1 MKKTRRISAVI
12 IAVISIVCLMAISA
26 SAAIS
31 CSSYYVFMN
40 ETENYKVGQ
49 IANIPSSRYTA
60 DLASSDYGVQNT
72 YTYSFSDSSMVK
84 VSGEKV
90 TFVKEGTLTLTIKH
104 NQKFERTGK
113 TSSHTDTIKIN
124 VSTEPIQ
131 TTNIKLDSGAFS
143 GGKEFPAFTVV
154 NDENCYVEEATFY
167 KEMADYY
174 VGDKLPSY
182 RAGTTINYVSI
193 TLKPKAGYFFGWG
206 GTNDGKKHESNVYTV
221 EYKGKK
227 YVPNV
232 VHDKINN
239 ELHVYVDVTFEEGEI
254 YATTFKDLDAPY
266 HCGPLDKTVTTNSD
280 VELVSVKYTMFGKEL
295 TEFKKGDTVGITVRV
310 KSKDSKNTFNANG
323 YAYWVE
329 QKMNSVNTKLI
340 SSTEAEYTFSYK
352 VDAIESQIIKWA
364 DFTMPGVF
372 ADEPLPT
379 NAFSATDG
387 IVVKSVTWTPNDAK
401 ADANKEYTVKIEF
414 GKKDEFVYASDFAEQ
429 GVVSI
434 NGEKAKFVNETSSG
448 GGVKGKFETTKYY
461 AEATFKPT
469 VVVNAGTTG
478 TTTETVTGTVT
489 GTYVSGTIV
498 SGTTTPEFRIDIT
511 YNNKE
516 VTAEKGEKVILDFTH
531 NMDLMLCSNINYQW
545 YKAEGPVYGT
555 GEAVEGGHKKQL
567 EAHTYEIGTDYYY
580 CIMTCKFDDSEYTS
594 DFSDSPIV
602 KVTVTE
608 STAKDFKVFAVGE
621 TEIVTKDG
629 NFTLKLG
636 VEGQGKQ
643 DVTYVWRPCNED
655 GSFDVE
661 DYKYYVIGE
670 TDTLNYYIN
679 VNEVNVPHYFLG
691 AASIYGGDGSVIFKV
706 TYVPEYE
713 EDEEEY
719 PEEKFNLIA
728 DGEQEVIIYSWEE
741 KVTLKAKVTG
751 TEKLADFQ
759 WFRCDKKGKTIG
771 TPLSMGET
779 VTVGPIPKEDMMTP
793 YYYRCTAMIGNT
805 AKSIIFEVL
814 LAPKGIEEEY
824 VFPFTDVKESDW
836 FYDAVAGAHQMGLIN
851 GKSETEY
858 KPNDNMTYAEAVKL
872 AVCMNIL
879 YNGGNPAEDIG
890 NGTDVWFSTYMTYA
904 LDNGIIDE
912 DLTSKANEKITRKEY
927 VYIFS
932 KALPS
937 EAFEAKN
944 EIPSGTIPD
953 VKNEKLAQDKAV
965 YTFYRAGI
973 LSGVD
978 SKGTFLPSDNIK
990 RSEVAA
996 ILIRMMD
1003 SGARVDAPTELGE

>member
-1 MKKTRRISAVI
+1 MKKTGKILALLIS
-12 IAVISIVCLMAISA
+12 VISLICVMTVMA
-26 SAAIS
+26 SAAKTIS
-31 CSSYYVFMN
+31 
-40 ETENYKVGQ
+40 VGQ
-49 IANIPSSRYTA
+49 SIELPKSGKRNDYSRA
-60 DLASSDYGVQNT
+60 HDVFKASD
-72 YTYSFSDSSMVK
+72 DSI
-84 VSGEKV
+84 VSITSGYQA
-90 TFVKEGTLTLTIKH
+90 TFLKEGTVTI
-104 NQKFERTGK
+104 TGVWQQWDGENPIPK
-113 TSSHTDTIKIN
+113 TGTYYNETFNVVSS
-124 VSTEPIQ
+124 VPIE
-131 TTNIKLDSGAFS
+131 TTNIKLDSGTFS
-143 GGKEFPAFTVV
+143 GGKEFPAFTVPDDA
-154 NDENCYVEEATFY
+154 NYYVEEATFY
-167 KEMADYY
+167 KEMVDYY

-182 RAGTTINYVSI
+182 RAGTTVNNVVV

-206 GTNDGKKHESNVYTV
+206 GTNDGKSYKSNVYTV

-227 YVPNV
+227 YTPYV
-232 VHDKINN
+232 VHDQKKS
-239 ELHVYVDVTFEEGEI
+239 EMEVYLDVTFEEGQI

-295 TEFKKGDTVGITVRV
+295 AEVKKGDTVGITVRV
-310 KSKDSKNTFNANG
+310 KSKDPKNTFNANG
-323 YAYWVE
+323 YAYWME

-340 SSTEAEYTFSYK
+340 SSTEAEYTFTYK
-352 VDAIESQIIKWA
+352 VDAIDSQTIKWA

-372 ADEPLPT
+372 AGEPLPT

-414 GKKDEFVYASDFAEQ
+414 GKKDEFIYADDFEEQ

-434 NGEKAKFVNETSSG
+434 NGERAKFIADVTY
-448 GGVKGKFETTKYY
+448 KGKFKSAKYY

-469 VVVNAGTTG
+469 VVVNTGATG
-478 TTTETVTGTVT
+478 TTTETGTDNNYVTGT
-489 GTYVSGTIV
+489 IV
-498 SGTTTPEFRIDIT
+498 PGTTTPEFRIDIT

-555 GEAVEGGHKKQL
+555 GEMVEGGHKKQL

-580 CIMTCKFDDSEYTS
+580 CIMTCTFDDSKYTS

-608 STAKDFKVFAVGE
+608 STAKDFKVFAASE
-621 TEIVTKDG
+621 KEIVTKDG
-629 NFTLKLG
+629 DFTLKLG

-643 DVTYVWRPCNED
+643 SVAYSWRPCNAD
-655 GSFDVE
+655 GSFDAE
-661 DYKYYVIGE
+661 DYRYYVIGE

-691 AASIYGGDGSVIFKV
+691 TASIYGGDGSVIFKV
-706 TYVPEYE
+706 TYVPEYK
-713 EDEEEY
+713 EDDEEY
-719 PEEKFNLIA
+719 PEEKFNLVA
-728 DGEQEVIIYSWEE
+728 DGKQEIIIYSWEE

-759 WFRCDKKGKTIG
+759 WFRCDKDGNSIG
-771 TPLSMGET
+771 APLSMVDK
-779 VTVGPIPKEDMMTP
+779 VTVGPIPKEDMMVP

-805 AKSIIFEVL
+805 AKSVIFEVL
-814 LAPKGIEEEY
+814 LAPMGVEEEY

-836 FYDAVAGAHQMGLIN
+836 FYAAVAGAHKMGLVN
-851 GKSETEY
+851 GKTETEY

-879 YNGGNPAEDIG
+879 YNGGNPAEDIK
-890 NGTDVWFSTYMTYA
+890 NGTDVWFSTYMNYA

-912 DLTSKANEKITRKEY
+912 DLTPKANEKITRKEY

-932 KALPS
+932 KALPA
-937 EAFEAKN
+937 EAFEEKN
-944 EIPSGTIPD
+944 NIPTGSIPD
-953 VKNEKLAQDKAV
+953 IKEEKFAQDKAI
-965 YTFYRAGI
+965 YMFYRAGI

-978 SKGTFLPSDNIK
+978 AKGTFKPSDNIK

-1003 SGARVDAPTELGE
+1003 KNARVAAPAELGK

>member
-1 MKKTRRISAVI
+1 MKKTSRILAVI
-12 IAVISIVCLMAISA
+12 VVLITITCLMAISA
-26 SAAIS
+26 SAATYDVAIGGTAS
-31 CSSYYVFMN
+31 LP
-40 ETENYKVGQ
+40 EGPEN
-49 IANIPSSRYTA
+49 
-60 DLASSDYGVQNT
+60 DYGPAINE
-72 YTYSFSDSSMVK
+72 YTLSDPTLAKIVDSDTIQFLK
-84 VSGEKV
+84 P
-90 TFVKEGTLTLTIKH
+90 GTLTVTNNWKLWDGQNPIPRKGTITRTYEIKH
-104 NQKFERTGK
+104 PA
-113 TSSHTDTIKIN
+113 
-124 VSTEPIQ
+124 PIQ
-131 TTNIKLDSGAFS
+131 TTNIKLDSGSFS

-167 KEMADYY
+167 KEMVDYY

-182 RAGTTINYVSI
+182 SAGTTINYVSI

-206 GTNDGKKHESNVYTV
+206 GANDGKSHESNVYTV

-227 YVPNV
+227 YTPYV
-232 VHDKINN
+232 VHDQINN
-239 ELHVYVDVTFEEGEI
+239 ELHVYVDVKYEEGQI

-295 TEFKKGDTVGITVRV
+295 TEVKKGDRVGITVRV
-310 KSKDSKNTFNANG
+310 KSKNPKNTFNANG
-323 YAYWVE
+323 YAYWME
-329 QKMNSVNTKLI
+329 QKMNSAETKLI
-340 SSTEAEYTFSYK
+340 SSTEAEYTFVYN
-352 VDAIESQIIKWA
+352 VDAIDSQIIKWA

-372 ADEPLPT
+372 AGEALPT

-401 ADANKEYTVKIEF
+401 ADASKEYTVKIEF
-414 GKKDEFVYASDFAEQ
+414 DKKDEFIYADDFAEQ

-434 NGEKAKFVNETSSG
+434 NGERAKFIADVTYR
-448 GGVKGKFETTKYY
+448 GKFKTAKYY

-469 VVVNAGTTG
+469 VVVNTGTTG
-478 TTTETVTGTVT
+478 TTTVTGTVT
-489 GTYVSGTIV
+489 GTYVSGTVV

-555 GEAVEGGHKKQL
+555 GEMVEGGHKKQL

-608 STAKDFKVFAVGE
+608 STAKDFKVFAASE
-621 TEIVTKDG
+621 KEIVTKDG

-643 DVTYVWRPCNED
+643 NVAYAWRPCNAD
-655 GSFDVE
+655 GSFDAE
-661 DYKYYVIGE
+661 NYKYYVVGE

-691 AASIYGGDGSVIFKV
+691 TASIYGGDGSVIFKV
-706 TYVPEYE
+706 TYVPEYK
-713 EDEEEY
+713 EDDEEY
-719 PEEKFNLIA
+719 PKEKFNLVA
-728 DGEQEVIIYSWEE
+728 DGKQDIGIYSWEE
-741 KVTLKAKVTG
+741 EVTLKAKVTE
-751 TEKLADFQ
+751 TDKYADFQ
-759 WFRCDKKGKTIG
+759 WHRVDKDGVVIDEKGNGGIA
-771 TPLSMGET
+771 LSMGEQL
-779 VTVGPIPKEDMMTP
+779 TVGPIPKDEMMMSR
-793 YYYRCTAMIGNT
+793 YYRCTAMIGNT
-805 AKSIIFEVL
+805 AKSIIFTVTL
-814 LAPKGIEEEY
+814 YPMGVEEEY
-824 VFPFTDVKESDW
+824 VFPFTDVKETDW
-836 FYDAVAGAHQMGLIN
+836 FYDYVAGAHQMGLVN
-851 GKSETEY
+851 GKTPTEY

-879 YNGGNPAEDIG
+879 YKGGNPAQDIQ
-890 NGTDVWFSTYMTYA
+890 NGTDVWFSTYMNYA
-904 LDNGIIDE
+904 LDKGIIDE
-912 DLTSKANEKITRKEY
+912 DLTPKANEKITRKEY

-932 KALPS
+932 KALPA
-937 EAFEAKN
+937 EAFAAKN
-944 EIPSGTIPD
+944 TIPTGSIPD
-953 VKNEKLAQDKAV
+953 IKEEKFAQDKAV

-1003 SGARVDAPTELGE
+1003 PAIRVSAPAELGK

>member
-1 MKKTRRISAVI
+1 MKKSCKVLALLIS
-12 IAVISIVCLMAISA
+12 VISLICIMTVAV
-26 SAAIS
+26 SAAKTIS
-31 CSSYYVFMN
+31 
-40 ETENYKVGQ
+40 VGQ
-49 IANIPSSRYTA
+49 SIELPKSGKRNDYSPAL
-60 DLASSDYGVQNT
+60 DFFEASD
-72 YTYSFSDSSMVK
+72 DSI
-84 VSGEKV
+84 VSITSV
-90 TFVKEGTLTLTIKH
+90 YHATFLKEGTVTI
-104 NQKFERTGK
+104 TGVWKQWDGENPVPK
-113 TSSHTDTIKIN
+113 TGTYYNETFN
-124 VSTEPIQ
+124 VVGSVPIQ
-131 TTNIKLDSGAFS
+131 TTNIKLDSGTFS
-143 GGKEFPAFTVV
+143 GGKEFPAFTVPDDA
-154 NDENCYVEEATFY
+154 NYYVEEATFY
-167 KEMADYY
+167 KEMVDYY

-182 RAGTTINYVSI
+182 SAGTTVNNVVV

-206 GTNDGKKHESNVYTV
+206 GTNDGKSYKSNVYTV

-227 YVPNV
+227 YTPYV
-232 VHDKINN
+232 VHDQAKS
-239 ELHVYVDVTFEEGEI
+239 EMEVYLDVTFEEGEI

-280 VELVSVKYTMFGKEL
+280 VELVSVKYTMFNKEL
-295 TEFKKGDTVGITVRV
+295 TEVKKGDTVGITVRV
-310 KSKDSKNTFNANG
+310 KSKDPKNTFNANG
-323 YAYWVE
+323 YAYWME

-352 VDAIESQIIKWA
+352 VGAIDSQIIKWA
-364 DFTMPGVF
+364 DFTIPGVY
-372 ADEPLPT
+372 AGEPLPT

-387 IVVKSVTWTPNDAK
+387 ITVKSVTWTPNDEK
-401 ADANKEYTVKIEF
+401 ADASKEYTVKIEF
-414 GKKDEFVYASDFAEQ
+414 SKKDEFLYADDFAEQ

-434 NGEKAKFVNETSSG
+434 NGERARFTSEASSSG

-469 VVVNAGTTG
+469 VVVNTGTTG
-478 TTTETVTGTVT
+478 TTTVTGTVD

-516 VTAEKGEKVILDFTH
+516 VTAEKGEKVVLDFTH
-531 NMDLMLCSNINYQW
+531 NMDLMLCSDIHYQW
-545 YKAEGPVYGT
+545 YKAEGPIYGT
-555 GEAVEGGHKKQL
+555 GEMVEGGHEKQL
-567 EAHTYEIGTDYYY
+567 AAHTYELGTDYYY
-580 CIMTCKFDDSEYTS
+580 CIMTCTFDDSKYTS

-608 STAKDFKVFAVGE
+608 STAKDFKVFAASE
-621 TEIVTKDG
+621 KEIVTKDG

-643 DVTYVWRPCNED
+643 NVAYAWRPCNED
-655 GSFDVE
+655 GSFDAE
-661 DYKYYVIGE
+661 DHKYYVIGE
-670 TDTLNYYIN
+670 TDTLKYYIN

-691 AASIYGGDGSVIFKV
+691 AASIYGGNGSVIFKV
-706 TYVPEYE
+706 TYKPEYK

-719 PEEKFNLIA
+719 PEEKFNLVA
-728 DGEQEVIIYSWEE
+728 DGKQEIMIYSWEE

-751 TEKLADFQ
+751 TEKFADFQ
-759 WFRCDKKGKTIG
+759 WFRCDKEGNSIG
-771 TPLSMGET
+771 APLSMGDK
-779 VTVGPIPKEDMMTP
+779 VTVGPIPKEDMMVP

-814 LAPKGIEEEY
+814 LAPMGVEEEY

-836 FYDAVAGAHQMGLIN
+836 FYDAVAGAHKMGLVN
-851 GKSETEY
+851 GKTETEY

-879 YNGGNPAEDIG
+879 YNGGNPAEDIK

-932 KALPS
+932 KALPA
-937 EAFEAKN
+937 EAFAEKN
-944 EIPSGTIPD
+944 NIPANSIPD
-953 VKNEKLAQDKAV
+953 VKEDKFAQNRAI
-965 YTFYRAGI
+965 YMFYRAGI

-978 SKGTFLPSDNIK
+978 AKGTFNPSDNIK

-1003 SGARVDAPTELGE
+1003 PTARVAAPKELGK

>member
-1 MKKTRRISAVI
+1 MKKASKILAVI
-12 IAVISIVCLMAISA
+12 IAVITITCLMAITA
-26 SAAIS
+26 SAVTYNVTVGGT
-31 CSSYYVFMN
+31 SSLPKGP
-40 ETENYKVGQ
+40 EN
-49 IANIPSSRYTA
+49 
-60 DLASSDYGVQNT
+60 DYGPAVNE
-72 YTYSFSDSSMVK
+72 YTLSDPTLAKIVDSDTIQFLK
-84 VSGEKV
+84 P
-90 TFVKEGTLTLTIKH
+90 GTLTVTNNWKLWDGRNPIPRKGTITRTYEIKYPAPIQDTTIKLESGEFCGGRAFPDFSVGV
-104 NQKFERTGK
+104 N
-113 TSSHTDTIKIN
+113 
-124 VSTEPIQ
+124 
-131 TTNIKLDSGAFS
+131 KLY
-143 GGKEFPAFTVV
+143 EVT
-154 NDENCYVEEATFY
+154 EATFY

-174 VGDKLPSY
+174 VGDTLPHY
-182 RAGTTINYVSI
+182 KAGTVVNYVRV
-193 TLKPKAGYFFGWG
+193 TLKPSVGQFFAFVGHE
-206 GTNDGKKHESNVYTV
+206 DGKTYESTVYTI
-221 EYKGKK
+221 EYNGKK
-227 YVPNV
+227 YTPYVKNSYAE
-232 VHDKINN
+232 N
-239 ELHVYVDVTFEEGEI
+239 ELWVYLDVTFSEGAF
-254 YATTFKDLDAPY
+254 YTVTVKDLDAPY
-266 HCGPLDKTVTTNSD
+266 HNGPLDKEVTCDSALE
-280 VELVSVKYTMFGKEL
+280 VVSVKYTMFGKEL
-295 TEFKKGDTVGITVRV
+295 DAFSKGDNIGITVRL
-310 KSKDSKNTFNANG
+310 KSGDGKNTFNPEG
-323 YAYWVE
+323 RAYWKE
-329 QKMNSVNTKLI
+329 QGVYSIETKLI
-340 SSTEAEYTFSYK
+340 SSTEAEYTFTYK
-352 VDAIESQIIKWA
+352 VDAIDSQIIKWA

-372 ADEPLPT
+372 TGEPLPT

-414 GKKDEFVYASDFAEQ
+414 GKKDEFVYADDFAEQ

-434 NGEKAKFVNETSSG
+434 NGERAKFVNETSSG
-448 GGVKGKFETTKYY
+448 GGVKGKFETKKYY

-478 TTTETVTGTVT
+478 TTTETVTGTVN
-489 GTYVSGTIV
+489 GTYVSGTVV

-555 GEAVEGGHKKQL
+555 GEMVEGGHEKQL
-567 EAHTYEIGTDYYY
+567 EAHTYEVGTDYYY

-594 DFSDSPIV
+594 DFSESPIV

-608 STAKDFKVFAVGE
+608 STAKDFKVFPVGE

-629 NFTLKLG
+629 DFTLKLG

-655 GSFDVE
+655 GSFDAE

-713 EDEEEY
+713 EDDEEY
-719 PEEKFNLIA
+719 PEEKFNLVA
-728 DGEQEVIIYSWEE
+728 DGKQEIIIYSWEE

-759 WFRCDKKGKTIG
+759 WFRCDKEGKTIG
-771 TPLSMGET
+771 APLSMGDS

-814 LAPKGIEEEY
+814 LAPKGVEEEY
-824 VFPFTDVKESDW
+824 VFPFTDVKETDW
-836 FYDAVAGAHQMGLIN
+836 FYDAVAGANQMGLIN
-851 GKSETEY
+851 GKSATIYAPE
-858 KPNDNMTYAEAVKL
+858 DNMTYAEAVKL

-879 YNGGNPAEDIG
+879 YNGGNPAEDIK

-912 DLTSKANEKITRKEY
+912 DLTPKADENITRKEY
-927 VYIFS
+927 AYIFS
-932 KALPS
+932 KALPA
-937 EAFEAKN
+937 EAFAEKN
-944 EIPSGTIPD
+944 EIPSGSIPD
-953 VKNEKLAQDKAV
+953 VKEEKLAQDKAI

-973 LSGVD
+973 LAGVD
-978 SKGTFLPSDNIK
+978 VKGTFKPSDNIK

-1003 SGARVDAPTELGE
+1003 PSARVSAPKELGK

>member
-1 MKKTRRISAVI
+1 MKKASKILAVI
-12 IAVISIVCLMAISA
+12 IAVISITCLMAISA
-26 SAAIS
+26 SAVTYNVAVGGT
-31 CSSYYVFMN
+31 SSLPKGP
-40 ETENYKVGQ
+40 EN
-49 IANIPSSRYTA
+49 
-60 DLASSDYGVQNT
+60 DYGPAVNEYTLSDPTLAKMVDRNT
-72 YTYSFSDSSMVK
+72 IQFLK
-84 VSGEKV
+84 P
-90 TFVKEGTLTLTIKH
+90 GTLTVTNNWRLWDGQNPIPRQGTITRIYEIKYPAPIQDTTIKLESGEFCGGRAFPDFSVGV
-104 NQKFERTGK
+104 N
-113 TSSHTDTIKIN
+113 
-124 VSTEPIQ
+124 
-131 TTNIKLDSGAFS
+131 KLY
-143 GGKEFPAFTVV
+143 EVT
-154 NDENCYVEEATFY
+154 EATFY

-174 VGDKLPSY
+174 VGDTLPHY
-182 RAGTTINYVSI
+182 KAGTVVNYVRV
-193 TLKPKAGYFFGWG
+193 TLKPKVGQSFAFVGQE
-206 GTNDGKKHESNVYTV
+206 DGKTYESTVYTV
-221 EYKGKK
+221 EYNGKK
-227 YVPNV
+227 YTPYVKNSYAE
-232 VHDKINN
+232 N
-239 ELHVYVDVTFEEGEI
+239 ELWVYLDVTFSEGAF
-254 YATTFKDLDAPY
+254 YTVTVKDLDAPY
-266 HCGPLDKTVTTNSD
+266 HNGPLDKEVTCDSALE
-280 VELVSVKYTMFGKEL
+280 VVSVKYTMFGKEL
-295 TEFKKGDTVGITVRV
+295 DDFSKGDNIGITVRL
-310 KSKDSKNTFNANG
+310 KSADGKNTFNPEG
-323 YAYWVE
+323 RAYWKE
-329 QKMNSVNTKLI
+329 QGVYSTVTKLI
-340 SSTEAEYTFSYK
+340 SSTETEYTFAYK
-352 VDAIESQIIKWA
+352 VDALDSQIIKWA
-364 DFTMPGVF
+364 EFTMPGVF
-372 ADEPLPT
+372 AGEPLPT
-379 NAFSATDG
+379 TAFPATDG

-401 ADANKEYTVKIEF
+401 ADANKEYTAKIEF
-414 GKKDEFVYASDFAEQ
+414 GKKDEFIYADDFDDQ

-434 NGEKAKFVNETSSG
+434 NGERAKFIADVTY
-448 GGVKGKFETTKYY
+448 KGKFKSAKYY

-478 TTTETVTGTVT
+478 TTTGTVTGTVD
-489 GTYVSGTIV
+489 GTYVSGTVV

-545 YKAEGPVYGT
+545 YKAEGSVYGT
-555 GEAVEGGHKKQL
+555 GEMVEGGHKKQL
-567 EAHTYEIGTDYYY
+567 EAHTYEVGTDYYY
-580 CIMTCKFDDSEYTS
+580 CIMTCKFDGSDYTS
-594 DFSDSPIV
+594 DFSDSPVV

-608 STAKDFKVFAVGE
+608 STAKDFKVFPVGE

-643 DVTYVWRPCNED
+643 NVVYTWRPCNAD

-661 DYKYYVIGE
+661 DYRYYVIGE
-670 TDTLNYYIN
+670 TDTLNYYIK
-679 VNEVNVPHYFLG
+679 VDEVNVPHYFLG
-691 AASIYGGDGSVIFKV
+691 TASIYGGDGSVIFKV
-706 TYVPEYE
+706 TYVPEYK

-719 PEEKFNLIA
+719 PEEKFNLVA
-728 DGEQEVIIYSWEE
+728 DGKQEIIIYSWEE

-759 WFRCDKKGKTIG
+759 WFRCDEEGKSIG

-805 AKSIIFEVL
+805 AKSVIFEVL
-814 LAPKGIEEEY
+814 LAPMGVEEEY
-824 VFPFTDVKESDW
+824 VFPFTDVLETDW
-836 FYDAVAGAHQMGLIN
+836 FYDAVANAHRMGLIN
-851 GKSETEY
+851 GKSATEY

-879 YNGGNPAEDIG
+879 YNGGNPAEDIK

-932 KALPS
+932 KALPT
-937 EAFEAKN
+937 EAFAAKN

-978 SKGTFLPSDNIK
+978 AKGTFRPSDNIK

-1003 SGARVDAPTELGE
+1003 QGARVSAPKELGK